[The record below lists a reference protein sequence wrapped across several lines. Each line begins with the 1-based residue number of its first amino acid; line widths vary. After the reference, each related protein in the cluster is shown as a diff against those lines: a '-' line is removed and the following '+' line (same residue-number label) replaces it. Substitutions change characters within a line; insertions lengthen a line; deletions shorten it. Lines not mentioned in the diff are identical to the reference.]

1 MNETKLKIPGE
12 NDFFTQEAYMT
23 LRTNLQFCGQDIHAI
38 MVTSCSENEGKTT
51 VSLGLGKSMAE
62 LGKKV
67 FVIDADMRKS
77 VIAGRN
83 ADVRFPAGL
92 SEVITGQESLDNC
105 LYATQ
110 YPNLTL
116 MFSGQYPPNPVELL
130 SGRYFDALIAG
141 SRKTFDYI
149 IIDTPPLGSVIDAAV
164 IAPKCD
170 GAILVI
176 SDQSVGRRLALDVVN
191 QLKKSE
197 CPILG
202 VVRNNVKKKNDRYYY
217 KKYY

>member
-12 NDFFTQEAYMT
+12 NDFFTQEAYKT